1 MRYSLGSDYTGL
13 PQNLQPVV
21 RSLVSSCRS
30 APETGWVSDAK
41 NCNNTENAAAYDALF
56 EHLGL
61 DKNDNQ
67 KRPLYYGDAT
77 RVFVEL
83 YVTSI
88 IDVNEK
94 AQSLTI
100 QVKMITAWININMD
114 WNSHEFC
121 GMNTFSARKDMVWT
135 PDIVIAESIKTDFGT
150 KESPYVQFYSY
161 AFTVLSDI
169 LVLTTACKM
178 DLHKFPFDIH
188 SCNLTLQSSAYSIE
202 ELKVLTFADSEWV
215 THESKQTFQAQGE
228 WELLSIN
235 MVKSNIS
242 VGYEWDMK
250 DQLIYQI
257 TIKRRPLLYVI
268 NIILPVFF
276 FLVLDVTS
284 FFIDASG
291 TDKLSFKVTL
301 LLSISVMLLILNDT
315 LPSTADKIP
324 LIGIYCSV
332 IFSLIGISILETILV
347 SFLMA
352 RGTEKRSAASIETT
366 TAELTAAQQEDPT
379 LSQLFSAVLSP
390 DEAQI
395 AAFGYFLHDGM
406 LLRKWM
412 SQSEVREAHETA
424 DLLVQ
429 HDFQL
434 HGIPLDIVSDRGPQ
448 FTSPVWKAFC
458 HVLGATVSLS
468 SGFHPQSNGQAEQA
482 NQELEAALRSA
493 TGMSPFECSLGYLPH
508 LFPVQENDI
517 AVPSVQVH
525 IHRCRKIWRE
535 ARSALLHSANR
546 NRHLADRRRIPA
558 PIYQPVRR
566 LLDVRRR
573 GRVLQY
579 LVDWEGYGPEERTW
593 VPRSFILDPS
603 LIRDFHQAHPNK
615 PGRSPG
621 GSH

>member
-1 MRYSLGSDYTGL
+1 MFWISGL
-13 PQNLQPVV
+13 
-21 RSLVSSCRS
+21 SGGFI
-30 APETGWVSDAK
+30 GWVSDAK
-41 NCNNTENAAAYDALF
+41 NCNDTENAAAYDALF

-100 QVKMITAWININMD
+100 QVKMITAWINIKMD

-276 FLVLDVTS
+276 FLVLDVMS

-301 LLSISVMLLILNDT
+301 LLSISVLLLILNDT

-347 SFLMA
+347 NFLMA
-352 RGTEKRSAASIETT
+352 RGAEKRSAASIETT
-366 TAELTAAQQEDPT
+366 TAEEDPPSPETILPPSCVVGAITWEIESVIREVQRTQPDPGNGPPGRLFFPNAVRSQVLQWARASQYAWHPGSSRT
-379 LSQLFSAVLSP
+379 LN
-390 DEAQI
+390 
-395 AAFGYFLHDGM
+395 
-406 LLRKWM
+406 LLKRHFWWGTMDKDT
-412 SQSEVREAHETA
+412 REFVNGCSVCASHETT

-429 HDFQL
+429 HDFRL

-448 FTSPVWKAFC
+448 FASPVWKAFC
-458 HVLGATVSLS
+458 HVLGATY
-468 SGFHPQSNGQAEQA
+468 
-482 NQELEAALRSA
+482 RRM
-493 TGMSPFECSLGYLPH
+493 T
-508 LFPVQENDI
+508 
-517 AVPSVQVH
+517 
-525 IHRCRKIWRE
+525 
-535 ARSALLHSANR
+535 LL
-546 NRHLADRRRIPA
+546 
-558 PIYQPVRR
+558 
-566 LLDVRRR
+566 
-573 GRVLQY
+573 
-579 LVDWEGYGPEERTW
+579 
-593 VPRSFILDPS
+593 
-603 LIRDFHQAHPNK
+603 FHQFKSTSITVVRSGGK
-615 PGRSPG
+615 PGLPCSIQLIVIATMLTVVESLHPFINQIRKFG
-621 GSH
+621 FLLKTFL